1 MYTVYI
7 EILIYINSSLFD
19 RVLLYF
25 PTSFSCKV
33 FKWRM
38 DRLALEMCNEMLG
51 WSPVKVATFGSSS
64 HYLQR
69 VWHPRWCRLLGH
81 EAVWHFLSKR
91 VILQPNVRLPC
102 PGLSYMHLRFIY
114 YPPKSFKMRERHQ
127 PFFLKWRFY
136 RGTLPTWHSNIV

>member
-1 MYTVYI
+1 MIYFNLSQLHMYVNILYVYI

-25 PTSFSCKV
+25 PTSFCCKV

-51 WSPVKVATFGSSS
+51 WSPVKVATVGSSS

-69 VWHPRWCRLLGH
+69 V
-81 EAVWHFLSKR
+81 
-91 VILQPNVRLPC
+91 
-102 PGLSYMHLRFIY
+102 
-114 YPPKSFKMRERHQ
+114 
-127 PFFLKWRFY
+127 
-136 RGTLPTWHSNIV
+136 